1 MWLKVVL
8 AVAALVVLVVAVL
21 AVVVAMQP
29 AEFRVQRSATINAP
43 APAVFAQVNDFH
55 NWQTWSPWARLDPAV
70 KNSYEGAPAGTGA
83 GFAWA
88 GDSKVGEGRMTIV
101 ESRPSE
107 LVRIKLEFLK
117 PFAATNTAEFAF
129 KREGERTAVT
139 WSMYGHNN
147 FLARAVWL
155 FVDMDKALEAEFD
168 KGLAAMK
175 SAAEASAR
183 N

>member
-1 MWLKVVL
+1 MWLKVAL
-8 AVAALVVLVVAVL
+8 AVAALVVLVVAAL
-21 AVVVAMQP
+21 AVIVAMQP

-70 KNSYEGAPAGTGA
+70 KNSYEGPPAGTGA

-101 ESRPSE
+101 ESRPNE

-129 KREGERTAVT
+129 KPEGERTAVK

-155 FVDMDKALEAEFD
+155 FVDMDKALGVEFD

-175 SAAEASAR
+175 SVAKASAR